1 MSESQISCGNETPLM
16 SISSLTIYLT
26 QTNNKESGELSEV
39 KNELSRKGVI
49 SLDLFIIEFTFNID
63 INIQINYSFIKSL
76 IAFIRI
82 AIIYAKFYSKIH
94 EIFNKLLTILIKC
107 KIN

>member
-1 MSESQISCGNETPLM
+1 MSKSQISCGNETPLM

-39 KNELSRKGVI
+39 KNGLSRKGVI
-49 SLDLFIIEFTFNID
+49 SLNLFIIEFTFNIN
-63 INIQINYSFIKSL
+63 INIQTNYSFIKSF

-82 AIIYAKFYSKIH
+82 AKIYIKFYSKIDQ
-94 EIFNKLLTILIKC
+94 IFNKSLTKIKY
-107 KIN
+107 KNK